1 MKALK
6 IMGITILV
14 IAILWTILTFV
25 VERKGP
31 EKSMEFGSADSVN
44 RALIVYDPDPFY
56 NLDEQISESFAKGLA
71 QKGWFAQVAT
81 VSCATKIAETNF
93 DLYIF
98 CANTYNWSPDWA
110 ITNYIKKNDALNGK
124 RVVAITLGAGS
135 TEKSKHKLE
144 KIIQDKNVILLS
156 SFSLWL
162 WKPND
167 KSKLEESNASVA
179 VDKANVV
186 ALEIGEMEKKRST
199 NN

>member
-6 IMGITILV
+6 IIGIAILV
-14 IAILWTILTFV
+14 IAILWTILTFI

-31 EKSMEFGSADSVN
+31 EKSVEFGTANSKN

-56 NLDEQISESFAKGLA
+56 NLDERISESFAKGLA

-81 VSCATKIAETNF
+81 VSSATKIAKAHF
-93 DLYIF
+93 DLYVF

-110 ITNYIKKNDALNGK
+110 VTSYIEEHDALNRK
-124 RVVAITLGAGS
+124 KVVTITLGAGS
-135 TEKSKHKLE
+135 TEKSKQKLE
-144 KIIQDKNVILLS
+144 KIILDKNAILLS

-179 VDKANVV
+179 VDRANVL
-186 ALEIGEMEKKRST
+186 ALEIGETAKKEK
-199 NN
+199 N